1 MLMDTTSGTSEPN
14 QVCSLISQNGYCT
27 KDIWSRIEMGKK
39 VCGEKEI
46 VYWYNESET
55 EEENKILCV

>member
-1 MLMDTTSGTSEPN
+1 
-14 QVCSLISQNGYCT
+14 
-27 KDIWSRIEMGKK
+27 MGKK